1 MEKIVAA
8 AIKEGDV
15 VCSVP
20 QPGRHGDVMRE
31 LARIGVPIPITGQQ
45 GFVTSGG
52 RFVSRFE
59 AQDIAR
65 AAGQIIRKTGP
76 LGELYSEDVW

>member
-20 QPGRHGDVMRE
+20 QPGRHHNVMR
-31 LARIGVPIPITGQQ
+31 AMAAVGVPIPIVGQQ
-45 GFVTSGG
+45 GFITSEG
-52 RFVSRFE
+52 RFVNRFE

-76 LGELYSEDVW
+76 IGELFSEDVW